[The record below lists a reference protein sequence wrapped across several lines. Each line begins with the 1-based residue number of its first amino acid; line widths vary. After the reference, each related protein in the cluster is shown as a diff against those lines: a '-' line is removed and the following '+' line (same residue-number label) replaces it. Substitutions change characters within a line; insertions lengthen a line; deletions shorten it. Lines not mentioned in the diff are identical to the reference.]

1 MTESVDSDKG
11 IETENDPRRRIY
23 DACKVGGGREALL
36 ITGTWR
42 ETSDTFKDLLCHFSP
57 CTLLA
62 QTSENF
68 K

>member
-1 MTESVDSDKG
+1 MTESVYSDKG
-11 IETENDPRRRIY
+11 IETENDPRRKIY
-23 DACKVGGGREALL
+23 DACKGVRGLGALL

-62 QTSENF
+62 WTSEIF